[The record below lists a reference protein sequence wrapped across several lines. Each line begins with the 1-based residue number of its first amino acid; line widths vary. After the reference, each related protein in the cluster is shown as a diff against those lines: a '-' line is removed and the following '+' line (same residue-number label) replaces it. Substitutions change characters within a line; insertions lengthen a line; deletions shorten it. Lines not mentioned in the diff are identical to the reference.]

1 MKIDQD
7 YLKALLNAF
16 QAEESLYTD
25 INKLKEKG
33 FDYLTDKF
41 LFHIQILEDK
51 KLIENCTKNSRIG
64 YDFTLDGGICWTVVP
79 LRLTAT
85 GHDLI
90 EALNK
95 SEVWEIIKKYFKEA
109 SISTLV
115 NVGTELVKRID
126 LDTID
131 NCF

>member
-7 YLKALLNAF
+7 YLKDLLNAF

-33 FDYLTDKF
+33 FDHLTGKF

-51 KLIENCTKNSRIG
+51 KLIENCTKDFRIG
-64 YDFTLDGGICWTVVP
+64 YDFTLDGGISWTILP
-79 LRLTAT
+79 LRLTAN
-85 GHDLI
+85 GHELL

-95 SEVWEIIKKYFKEA
+95 SEVWDIIKKEFKEA
-109 SISTLV
+109 SVSTLFS
-115 NVGTELVKRID
+115 VGTTLVKNLALKKIEKY
-126 LDTID
+126 L
-131 NCF
+131 

>member
-7 YLKALLNAF
+7 YLKDLLNAF

-33 FDYLTDKF
+33 FDHLTDKF

-51 KLIENCTKNSRIG
+51 KLIENCTKNSKIG
-64 YDFTLDGGICWTVVP
+64 YDFTLDGGISWTIVP

-95 SEVWEIIKKYFKEA
+95 SEVWDIIKMYFKEA

-115 NVGTELVKRID
+115 SVGTELVKK
-126 LDTID
+126 LALEKID